1 VFVTVGSVGAGRRIG
16 YVIVGT
22 DGSDGGKGRG
32 EVVVARCDICV
43 FA

>member
-1 VFVTVGSVGAGRRIG
+1 VFVTFGSVGAGRRIG
-16 YVIVGT
+16 YEIVGT
-22 DGSDGGKGRG
+22 GGSEGDKSRG